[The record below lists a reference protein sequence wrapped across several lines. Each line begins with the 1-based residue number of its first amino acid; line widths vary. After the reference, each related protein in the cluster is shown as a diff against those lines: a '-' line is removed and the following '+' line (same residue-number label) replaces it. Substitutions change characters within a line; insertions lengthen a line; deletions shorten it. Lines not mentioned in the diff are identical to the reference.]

1 MSTYKHSFNNSIY
14 TAAPN
19 ATSASNPVSFNTG
32 IGGTVT
38 IPPDFD
44 LAGTITTST
53 ITAST
58 AAPTITLSSDFDD
71 LGMDSSITIGDYKIT
86 EDVVR
91 DLLIMLEVMK
101 QLDDSNPIKDMF
113 NTIKMLDTIK
123 GKKNLDLPK

>member
-14 TAAPN
+14 TTVPN
-19 ATSASNPVSFNTG
+19 ANSVSFNTG
-32 IGGTVT
+32 MGGTVT

-44 LAGTITTST
+44 LDGTITTST

-58 AAPTITLSSDFDD
+58 AAPTITLSSDWDD
-71 LGMDSSITIGDYKIT
+71 LGRDSSITIGDFEIT
-86 EDVVR
+86 EDIVR
-91 DLLIMLEVMK
+91 DLMIMLEVIK

-123 GKKNLDLPK
+123 GKKKP

>member
-14 TAAPN
+14 TASPN
-19 ATSASNPVSFNTG
+19 ATSASNSVSFNTG

-38 IPPDFD
+38 ISPDLD
-44 LAGTITTST
+44 LDGSITTST
-53 ITAST
+53 ITST
-58 AAPTITLSSDFDD
+58 GAPTITIPDPHD

>member
-14 TAAPN
+14 TAVPN
-19 ATSASNPVSFNTG
+19 ANSVSFNTG
-32 IGGTVT
+32 TGGTVT
-38 IPPDFD
+38 IPSDFD
-44 LAGTITTST
+44 LDGTITTST

-58 AAPTITLSSDFDD
+58 AAPTITLSSDWDD
-71 LGMDSSITIGDYKIT
+71 LATDSSITIGDFEIT
-86 EDVVR
+86 EDIVR
-91 DLLIMLEVMK
+91 DLMIMLEVIK

>member
-14 TAAPN
+14 TASPN
-19 ATSASNPVSFNTG
+19 ATSASNSVSFNTG

-38 IPPDFD
+38 IPPDLD
-44 LAGTITTST
+44 LDGTITTST

-58 AAPTITLSSDFDD
+58 APTITIPDPHD
-71 LGMDSSITIGDYKIT
+71 LGLDSSITIGDYKIT

>member
-1 MSTYKHSFNNSIY
+1 MSTHKHSFNNSIY
-14 TAAPN
+14 TASP
-19 ATSASNPVSFNTG
+19 SVNTG

-38 IPPDFD
+38 IPAD
-44 LAGTITTST
+44 LDLDGTITTST

-58 AAPTITLSSDFDD
+58 ASPTITWNGGIDD
-71 LGMDSSITIGDYKIT
+71 LGLDLDSSITIGDYKIT

>member
-14 TAAPN
+14 TTAPN
-19 ATSASNPVSFNTG
+19 TPVGSFNTG
-32 IGGTVT
+32 MGGTVT
-38 IPPDFD
+38 ISPDFD

-53 ITAST
+53 ITTST
-58 AAPTITLSSDFDD
+58 PAPSTITLSSDWDD
-71 LGMDSSITIGDYKIT
+71 LGKDPSITIGDFEIT
-86 EDVVR
+86 EDIVR
-91 DLLIMLEVMK
+91 DLMIMLEVIK

>member
-14 TAAPN
+14 TASPN
-19 ATSASNPVSFNTG
+19 ATSASNSVSFNTG

-38 IPPDFD
+38 ISPDLD
-44 LAGTITTST
+44 LDGTITTST
-53 ITAST
+53 IDITST
-58 AAPTITLSSDFDD
+58 GAPTITIPDPHD